1 MQSRK
6 YDIHEL
12 TACTRWEEM
21 WTYIGQTN
29 LIQLWSAKPR
39 WQSNQT
45 RFDQL
50 SRTTPLIILWY
61 EPTSI
66 FFCAV
71 VYLPQSGSAISD
83 FRITGLLEGQYHST
97 SNILQQLYL

>member
-1 MQSRK
+1 
-6 YDIHEL
+6 
-12 TACTRWEEM
+12 M